1 MSITPIFTIFDN
13 SVSLVPIVAKD
24 IVSSSGK
31 VVMAYKESGK
41 ESKECGEHEAR
52 ERFIEE
58 FGTAIFWLGGIP
70 FCKKVFDKIAPA
82 VGVDPEIHIK
92 ALLKNP
98 KLTGAL
104 EKNLAHTK
112 NKYIAF
118 NAVKY
123 VVSTIVPLYML
134 SGPLITFNQKLTKSL
149 TDKKQRMWAQK
160 LGASN
165 SAAIKNE
172 PFNSNTYSMFTKNT
186 LNPAKQQVNVPEA
199 KKTVTNKTAIPS
211 FKGGIGQW
219 LSNYGIKTL
228 QGAQN
233 DPVSNMMLL
242 DFGIF
247 GRRYQKAGDR
257 INDAQSI
264 ADERYEIVVR
274 ESGFI
279 FFTFIAQKLFQPL
292 FDNIAEKFFNTPI
305 NLNMNVLASKRFKEK
320 LNEIASSANPAEELK
335 KFLKTEGKGDEV
347 IDNLDK
353 QIEEII
359 KTKDKAGYSLPEA
372 LYNEGTLKTKSKGKV
387 KPWEIWK
394 MQDEFLSLENS
405 ARDPR
410 KYIDE
415 EAVNGFVKKLD
426 NFAQEAFKHNGVPAE
441 FIDKAAKVKKVS
453 IFANFA
459 ICAAFLGYFLPKLQY
474 YFREKRTGSSMFPGV
489 RTLMQ
494 AEKLQAD
501 AAQLSN
507 NNYNTGSLYNKDYF
521 KAIKK

>member
-104 EKNLAHTK
+104 EKNIAHTK

-149 TDKKQRMWAQK
+149 TDKKQRLLAQK

-165 SAAIKNE
+165 SATIKNE
-172 PFNSNTYSMFTKNT
+172 PFNSNAYSMFTKNA
-186 LNPAKQQVNVPEA
+186 LNPAKQQINTAEA
-199 KKTVTNKTAIPS
+199 KNTAANNNGKPS

-219 LSNYGIKTL
+219 LSNYGIQTL
-228 QGAQN
+228 QAAQN

-257 INDAQSI
+257 INDAKSI
-264 ADERYEIVVR
+264 ADERYEIAVR

-279 FFTFIAQKLFQPL
+279 FFTFIAGKLFQPL
-292 FDNIAEKFFNTPI
+292 FEKVAEKFFKTPI
-305 NLNMNVLASKRFKEK
+305 DLNMNVLASKRFKDK
-320 LNEIASSANPAEELK
+320 LNEIAASANPEEELK
-335 KFLKTEGKGDEV
+335 KFLKTEGVGDEV
-347 IDNLDK
+347 IENLDK
-353 QIEEII
+353 QIEEIV
-359 KTKDKAGYSLPEA
+359 KMKDKAGYSLPEG
-372 LYNEGTLKTKSKGKV
+372 LYNEGTLKTKCKGTV

-394 MQDEFLSLENS
+394 MQDEFLSLKNS

-415 EAVNGFVKKLD
+415 ESVKKFVDKFD
-426 NFAQEAFKHNGVPAE
+426 NFAREALKHNGGPAD
-441 FIDKAAKVKKVS
+441 FIDKAAKIKKGS

-494 AEKLQAD
+494 AEKLQAE
-501 AAQLSN
+501 AAQLTN
-507 NNYNTGSLYNKDYF
+507 NNYNTGSLYNKNYF
-521 KAIKK
+521 RTIQK